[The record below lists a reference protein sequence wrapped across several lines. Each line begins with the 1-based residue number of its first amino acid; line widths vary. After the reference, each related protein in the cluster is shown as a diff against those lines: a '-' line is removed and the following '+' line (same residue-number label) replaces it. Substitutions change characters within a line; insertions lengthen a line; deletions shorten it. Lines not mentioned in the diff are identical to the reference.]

1 MNILDIILLLCLVW
15 AVVQGLRKGFITQV
29 IAIIS
34 IVFGVWASARFTNVV
49 CAWLAQWISGSEQ
62 VLKVV
67 AFTLILVVVFLV
79 LAALGKALEGIIR
92 LVMLGWL
99 NKLLGVVFSLLK
111 CLLILG
117 LITLAFNSL
126 NSTIQLV
133 KPEYL
138 ADSVLYGPI
147 RDLANSVFPYVK
159 EMITLK

>member
-15 AVVQGLRKGFITQV
+15 AVVQGLRKGFISQV

-34 IVFGVWASARFTNVV
+34 IISGVWMSARFTNVV
-49 CAWLAQWISGSEQ
+49 CTWLSQWISGSEQ
-62 VLKVV
+62 ILKVV
-67 AFTLILVVVFLV
+67 AFTLILVAVFLV

-117 LITLAFNSL
+117 LIVLAFNSL

-138 ADSVLYGPI
+138 ADSILYGPI